1 MLGLGIYLTDNSAL
15 TTRGSQ
21 GEAALIAS
29 SQRGSRGAKG
39 KAQCCVYVLHVINER
54 RCECGCRRIDSE
66 EERQTSYIRS
76 LRTLVRQRKGSASA
90 SYSSRRSHLRS
101 SLNKMCGS
109 EADERHTSAND
120 TKQASSMVAQIKQTN
135 LGKVSFE
142 ERDGPGQLEE
152 PKVRVSIMVADEK
165 VNSGMAKDA
174 FHIGDTE

>member
-1 MLGLGIYLTDNSAL
+1 
-15 TTRGSQ
+15 
-21 GEAALIAS
+21 
-29 SQRGSRGAKG
+29 
-39 KAQCCVYVLHVINER
+39 
-54 RCECGCRRIDSE
+54 
-66 EERQTSYIRS
+66 
-76 LRTLVRQRKGSASA
+76 
-90 SYSSRRSHLRS
+90 
-101 SLNKMCGS
+101 MCGS